1 MTAFLTWRDDL
12 LMGIDVL
19 DADHQQMVMLL
30 NLLVAAGEPPPDP
43 PALDGNPASTS
54 QTPAVA
60 ALEHLDALI
69 AHVRGHFEREE
80 AFLRAIGYP
89 DYIDHKREHTMQMAE
104 FVDLRR
110 RLADE
115 TTRYLDPDTVQGIR
129 NWFFNHVIAEDREY
143 AAHFFKVCGGRIP
156 EATSEGSA

>member
-19 DADHQQMVMLL
+19 DADHQQMVRLL
-30 NLLVAAGEPPPDP
+30 NLLVAAGTPPPDP
-43 PALDGNPASTS
+43 PGPDGYPASTV

-69 AHVRGHFEREE
+69 AHLRGHFEREE

-89 DYIDHKREHTMQMAE
+89 DYVDHKREHTMQMAE

-110 RLADE
+110 RLAE
-115 TTRYLDPDTVQGIR
+115 QTTRCIDPDTVQGIR

-143 AAHFFKVCGGRIP
+143 AAYFFKVCGGRLP
-156 EATSEGSA
+156 EATAEGSS

>member
-1 MTAFLTWRDDL
+1 MTAFLIWRDDL

-43 PALDGNPASTS
+43 QALDDNPESTS
-54 QTPAVA
+54 QAPAVA

-69 AHVRGHFEREE
+69 AHVRDHFEREE

-89 DYIDHKREHTMQMAE
+89 DYVDHKREHTMQMAE

-115 TTRYLDPDTVQGIR
+115 TTRYVDPDTAQGIR
-129 NWFFNHVIAEDREY
+129 NWFFNHGIAEDREY
-143 AAHFFKVCGGRIP
+143 AAYFFRVCGGRMP
-156 EATSEGSA
+156 EGTSEGSA

>member
-1 MTAFLTWRDDL
+1 
-12 LMGIDVL
+12 
-19 DADHQQMVMLL
+19 MVMLL
-30 NLLVAAGEPPPDP
+30 NLLVAAGEPAPDP
-43 PALDGNPASTS
+43 PALDGNPPSTS

-115 TTRYLDPDTVQGIR
+115 TTRYVDPDTVQGIR
-129 NWFFNHVIAEDREY
+129 NWFFSHVIAEDREY
-143 AAHFFKVCGGRIP
+143 AAYFFRVCGGRIP